1 MEEVGPSF
9 LGQGP
14 SLRQKLYYPSYS
26 RRIGGLHSF
35 LKLIEEE
42 SNQQPMVILES
53 TGHYHLPVTR
63 FLEEHHFLFV
73 VVNPILSYQAKESST
88 LRKVKTVTVDA
99 YAPL

>member
-1 MEEVGPSF
+1 
-9 LGQGP
+9 
-14 SLRQKLYYPSYS
+14 
-26 RRIGGLHSF
+26 
-35 LKLIEEE
+35 
-42 SNQQPMVILES
+42 MVILES